1 MLLAVS
7 KSEDNSSRL
16 LAPIGEMTGHKQHSQ
31 SIKLEGKGVS
41 AAALDSA
48 SAGEAGSQIQSPL
61 DKFAKQ
67 RLASPA
73 KTPANLEGLENTP
86 LPIATR

>member
-41 AAALDSA
+41 APHLTVH
-48 SAGEAGSQIQSPL
+48 Q
-61 DKFAKQ
+61 
-67 RLASPA
+67 PA
-73 KTPANLEGLENTP
+73 KRGRKFKARFINSLNNGSRLRRRLQRT
-86 LPIATR
+86 

>member
-61 DKFAKQ
+61 YNSLNNGSRLRRRLQ
-67 RLASPA
+67 R
-73 KTPANLEGLENTP
+73 T
-86 LPIATR
+86 